1 MNNQQRRDAGMAYV
15 ADADIYAEVIAA
27 RRRVRE
33 FNSADPGDLKKLQQ
47 LMYDILGKAGKNLM
61 VNQPFTCDY
70 GRHIEVGDNFFAN
83 YNCTILDVAKVT
95 IGNNVLLAP
104 NVAIYTAGHP
114 IHPDARNSKYEYG
127 LPVVIGDDC
136 WIGGSVVI
144 IPGVKI
150 GSGCVIGAGSVVV
163 RDIPPNTVAVG
174 NTCKVVRTITASE
187 REYFRTGCR
196 FDPEAWAEVQ
206 KKIAAAN

>member
-144 IPGVKI
+144 IPGV
-150 GSGCVIGAGSVVV
+150 
-163 RDIPPNTVAVG
+163 
-174 NTCKVVRTITASE
+174 
-187 REYFRTGCR
+187 
-196 FDPEAWAEVQ
+196 
-206 KKIAAAN
+206 